1 MELDKQFEYDK
12 NFGRIYEI
20 IVGEKLASSFL
31 TMDVHDK
38 EQYRDYGD
46 FIIKKPGSANKK
58 EYYIDVKADRRMA
71 ETGNIFVEVARAA
84 NGRDFRKGWID
95 KHYDYLSIVD
105 TVNQDIYII
114 NFHKLLKEFDWTD
127 EKICFEYKGHT
138 KDNGGKTLIKGYVIN
153 FMWLLSNDYVQAV
166 YTFDDEDVYIARIKR
181 DSEIRTE
188 EQHCY
193 VSPF

>member
-1 MELDKQFEYDK
+1 MQLDKQFEYDK

-38 EQYRDYGD
+38 KQYRDYGD

-84 NGRDFRKGWID
+84 NGKDFRKGWIN
-95 KHYDYLSIVD
+95 KHYDYLSVVD

-114 NFHKLLKEFDWTD
+114 NFRKLLKEFDWTD
-127 EKICFEYKGHT
+127 EKICFKYIGHT

-166 YTFDDEDVYIARIKR
+166 YTFDDEDVYIARIKM
-181 DSEIRTE
+181 DAETKTE
-188 EQHCY
+188 AQRCY